1 VVFNKN
7 KNYIDLQFR
16 IKNNYKKFSES
27 QKLLAEYLLKNSEKV
42 AFFTAA
48 NLGKIIGV
56 SESTVV
62 RFANFLEYEGYPAL
76 QKDLQNVIK
85 KKLNTITRLKR
96 SIKKASE
103 GESILYKVFQNDMN
117 NIQKTMDNISE
128 KSFNRFV
135 EEILKADSI
144 YIVGLKTASSLAYFM
159 GYALQLI
166 LKNVTT
172 ITFGVSDLFERLINV
187 NKKDLLIGISFE
199 RYTLQTVE
207 IMEYAKK
214 KGIKTAAITD
224 RVTSPL
230 AQLADISVFAES
242 NLNSFVD
249 SFTAPISLINALVMA
264 VGIKRKKETLESL
277 SELEEI
283 WKQYKT
289 FY

>member
-1 VVFNKN
+1 VVFNKD
-7 KNYIDLQFR
+7 KKYIDLQSR

-62 RFANFLEYEGYPAL
+62 RFANILEYEGYPAL
-76 QKDLQNVIK
+76 QKDLQNGIK
-85 KKLNTITRLKR
+85 EKLNTVNRLKK
-96 SIKKASE
+96 SIEKANG
-103 GESILYKVFQNDMN
+103 GESILYEVFHNDMN

-135 EEILKADSI
+135 EEILNADSV
-144 YIVGLKTASSLAYFM
+144 YIIGLKTASSLAYFM

-166 LKNVTT
+166 LKNVIT

-230 AQLADISVFAES
+230 AQLADVSVFAES

-249 SFTAPISLINALVMA
+249 SFAAPISLINALVMA
-264 VGIKRKKETLESL
+264 VGVKRRKETLKSL
-277 SELEEI
+277 SKLEEI
-283 WKQYKT
+283 WKKYKT

>member
-1 VVFNKN
+1 MVFNKN

>member
-1 VVFNKN
+1 MVFNKN

-207 IMEYAKK
+207 IMEYAKN

>member
-1 VVFNKN
+1 MVFNKD
-7 KNYIDLQFR
+7 KNYIDLQSR

-27 QKLLAEYLLKNSEKV
+27 QKLLAEYLLKNSEEV
-42 AFFTAA
+42 AFFTTAT
-48 NLGKIIGV
+48 LGKIIGV

-76 QKDLQNVIK
+76 QKDLQNGIK
-85 KKLNTITRLKR
+85 EKLNTVNRLKK
-96 SIKKASE
+96 SIKKANG
-103 GESILYKVFQNDMN
+103 GENILYKVFHNDMN
-117 NIQKTMDNISE
+117 NLQKTMDNISE

-135 EEILKADSI
+135 EEILNADSV
-144 YIVGLKTASSLAYFM
+144 YIIGLKTASSLAYFM

-166 LKNVTT
+166 LENVIT

-207 IMEYAKK
+207 IMEYANK

-230 AQLADISVFAES
+230 AQLADVSVFAES

-249 SFTAPISLINALVMA
+249 SFAAPISLINALVMA
-264 VGIKRKKETLESL
+264 VGIKRKKETLKSL
-277 SELEEI
+277 SKLEVI
-283 WKQYKT
+283 WEKYKT

>member
-1 VVFNKN
+1 MVFNKD
-7 KNYIDLQFR
+7 KNYIDLQSR

-27 QKLLAEYLLKNSEKV
+27 QKLLAEYLLKNPEKV
-42 AFFTAA
+42 AFFTTAT
-48 NLGKIIGV
+48 LGKIIGV

-62 RFANFLEYEGYPAL
+62 RFANFLEYEGYPGL
-76 QKDLQNVIK
+76 QKDLQNRIK
-85 KKLNTITRLKR
+85 EKLNTVNRLKK
-96 SIKKASE
+96 SIKKANG
-103 GESILYKVFQNDMN
+103 GESILYKVFHNDMN
-117 NIQKTMDNISE
+117 NIQKTIDNISE

-135 EEILKADSI
+135 EEILNADSV
-144 YIVGLKTASSLAYFM
+144 YIIGLKTASSLAYFM

-166 LKNVTT
+166 LENVMT
-172 ITFGVSDLFERLINV
+172 ITFGVNDLFERLINI

-230 AQLADISVFAES
+230 AQLADISLFAES

-249 SFTAPISLINALVMA
+249 SFAAPIILINALVMA
-264 VGIKRKKETLESL
+264 VGIKRKKKTLESL
-277 SELEEI
+277 SKLEEI
-283 WKQYKT
+283 WKKYKI

>member
-1 VVFNKN
+1 MVLNKDN
-7 KNYIDLQFR
+7 NYIKLQSR
-16 IKNNYKKFSES
+16 IKYNYKKFSES
-27 QKLLAEYLLKNSEKV
+27 QKLIAEYLLKNSEKA

-48 NLGKIIGV
+48 NLAKIIGV
-56 SESTVV
+56 SESTIV

-76 QKDLQNVIK
+76 QKDLQNGIK
-85 KKLNTITRLKR
+85 EKLNTVNRLKK
-96 SIKKASE
+96 SIKKANG
-103 GESILYKVFQNDMN
+103 GESILYKVFHNDMN

-135 EEILKADSI
+135 EEILNADSV
-144 YIVGLKTASSLAYFM
+144 YIIGLKTASSLAYFM
-159 GYALQLI
+159 GYALRLI
-166 LKNVTT
+166 LKNVIT

-230 AQLADISVFAES
+230 AQLADVSVFAES

-249 SFTAPISLINALVMA
+249 SFAAPISLINALIMA
-264 VGIKRKKETLESL
+264 VGLKREKETLKSL

-283 WKQYKT
+283 WEKYKA